1 MSVDSTAIFV
11 TTLCHC
17 YFANNSVKHWP
28 TLIIFG
34 TQHREET
41 RHKWP

>member
-1 MSVDSTAIFV
+1 MNDIHRVSKK
-11 TTLCHC
+11 LYQC
-17 YFANNSVKHWP
+17 YFVNNSAKNWP

-41 RHKWP
+41 RHKRL